1 MDTWHTALDALRTNK
16 LRTLLTLLGVII
28 GVMTVVSVV
37 SIVNGL
43 NAFVTEELFSL
54 NPDVFIVTQF
64 GIITSR
70 EEFLEALKRKRI
82 TLEDADAIARLC
94 SSCGEV
100 GVSNQTVQAVKRGSR
115 RLPDVTIL
123 GGTANMASLGG
134 VESLIEAGRF
144 YLESENRHSALV
156 AVIGADVRTE
166 LFGNLDPIGRLV
178 WIESVPY
185 RVVGLLERQGTL
197 LGQSQ
202 DRRVYIPLGS
212 FRRQFGLR
220 RSVSVF
226 VRPLDGMQGL
236 STAQDEV
243 RALMRG
249 RRKTP
254 FRAPDPFGIVT
265 SEAVG
270 RVWRQVSAGAF
281 ALVTFI
287 AGISL
292 VVGGIV
298 IANILLVSVVERTR
312 EIGLRR
318 AVGARRK
325 DILRQ
330 FLAEALALSLAGGL
344 IGVLLGSAI
353 AWAIASASPLPT
365 RLTPGLLAT
374 ALLLAALTG
383 LAAGVFPARKAAYL
397 EPVEAL
403 RHE

>member
-1 MDTWHTALDALRTNK
+1 METWRTALVALRTNK
-16 LRTLLTLLGVII
+16 LRTFLTLLGVII
-28 GVMTVVSVV
+28 GVMTVVAVV
-37 SIVNGL
+37 AIVNGL

-82 TLEDADAIARLC
+82 TLEDADALTRLC

-100 GVSNQTVQAVKRGSR
+100 GISNQTVQAVKRGGR

-134 VESLIEAGRF
+134 VDRLIEAGRF
-144 YLESENRHSALV
+144 LLESENRHSALV

-166 LFGNLDPIGRLV
+166 LFGNLDPLGRTF

-185 RVVGLLERQGTL
+185 RVVGVLERQGTL

-220 RSVSVF
+220 RSVSIF
-226 VRPLDGMQGL
+226 IRPVEGMAGL
-236 STAQDEV
+236 ETAQEEV
-243 RALMRG
+243 RALMRA

-254 FRAPDPFGIVT
+254 FAAPDPFGLVT
-265 SEAVG
+265 AQAVG
-270 RVWRQVSAGAF
+270 RVWKQVSAGAF
-281 ALVTFI
+281 ALVTFV

-318 AVGARRK
+318 ALGARRR
-325 DILRQ
+325 DIVQQ
-330 FLAEALALSLAGGL
+330 FLAEALALSLTGGAMG
-344 IGVLLGSAI
+344 ILLGASIALAI
-353 AWAIASASPLPT
+353 RAASPLPT
-365 RLTPGLLAT
+365 RLTPGLLAV

-383 LAAGVFPARKAAYL
+383 LAAGVTPARKAAFL